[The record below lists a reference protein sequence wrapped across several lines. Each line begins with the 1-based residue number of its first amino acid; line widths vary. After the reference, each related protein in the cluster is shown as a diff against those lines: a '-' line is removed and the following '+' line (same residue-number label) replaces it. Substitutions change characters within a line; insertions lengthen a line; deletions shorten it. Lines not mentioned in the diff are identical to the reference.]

1 MLGENAEHQ
10 PENYQIVEPM
20 KDIVERLLRWFK
32 ATARPLPWRASYDP
46 YHVWISEIMLQ
57 QTQMERGVGYFTR
70 WVERFPDVAAVAEAE
85 EQEIMKL
92 WEGLGYYARARNLH
106 ATAKLVHNQYGGEIP
121 CDPEILLSLP
131 GIGPYTA
138 AAISSIAGNV
148 DIPVVDAN
156 VSRVLARLYDI
167 EGNIKSGPVKR
178 TIEQKAWE
186 LLPAGK
192 ARQYNQALMDFGGL
206 ICLPRTPRCA
216 SCPVAE
222 LCRANARGTVQ
233 DRPVKATGS
242 EKILIEMATGV
253 VSNRGRIF
261 IQQRLADD
269 IWGGLWE
276 FPGGS
281 VESGET
287 PDEAVV
293 REYREE
299 TGFEVSVCSKIT
311 TITHFYTKY
320 KVVLHCYGCRLLSDA
335 DRPPALTAA
344 QRFHWVYP
352 DELKGFGFPAG
363 HRKLLEYL
371 NGSYPELLVDPCS
384 GVMKN

>member
-1 MLGENAEHQ
+1 MKHIAEN
-10 PENYQIVEPM
+10 
-20 KDIVERLLRWFK
+20 LLDWFK
-32 ATARPLPWRASYDP
+32 NCSRPLPWRKSYNP

-70 WVERFPDVAAVAEAE
+70 WIARFPDVAAVARAE

-106 ATAKLVHNQYGGEIP
+106 ATAKIVHAEFGGDIP
-121 CDPEILLSLP
+121 CDTETLLTLP

-156 VSRVLARLYDI
+156 VLRVFARLFDI
-167 EGNIKSGPVKR
+167 EGNIKSGAVKKD
-178 TIEQKAWE
+178 IEQKAWE
-186 LLPAGK
+186 LLPKGK
-192 ARQYNQALMDFGGL
+192 ARLYNQALMDLGGL
-206 ICLPRTPRCA
+206 ICLPRNPRCNI
-216 SCPVAE
+216 CPVAE
-222 LCRANARGTVQ
+222 LCRARRQGTVNE
-233 DRPVKATGS
+233 RPVKVAV
-242 EKILIEMATGV
+242 EKKILIEMATGV
-253 VSNRGRIF
+253 LNKDGRLF

-276 FPGGS
+276 FPGGG
-281 VESGET
+281 VEPGES

-299 TGFEVSVCSKIT
+299 TGFKVTVCSKIT
-311 TITHFYTKY
+311 TLTHFYTKY
-320 KVVLHCYGCRLLSDA
+320 KVVLHCYGCRMISDTLQ
-335 DRPPALTAA
+335 PLQLTAA
-344 QRFHWVYP
+344 QQYRWVFP
-352 DELKGFGFPAG
+352 EELSDFGFPAG

-371 NGSYPELLVDPCS
+371 NGSCPEILVDPCS
-384 GVMKN
+384 EIVKN